1 MPTEL
6 DRLRAKLSAFA
17 RHPMHDPVPSPG
29 GERKTGLGPA
39 DLDRFLEG
47 GLGRGALHEIFAAGP
62 LDAGAAAG
70 FAAALTRRVL
80 DDASAEKNGTDKTVV
95 WVRQAFVN
103 VEAGSLY
110 GPGLAGLGLDP
121 ADLVLVEAKDPLGV
135 LKAGLEA
142 ARCSALG
149 AVVIEPWGAPKVLD
163 FTASRRLALAASEA
177 GTTVLL
183 LRLQAEPQQSA
194 AETRWR
200 VAAGPSRPLAANAPG
215 AAAFTIELLRHRTG
229 PAGRRWHLEWDHGQ
243 CLFTQ
248 PARRAPLPR
257 PVVSLPQRGSHPAPL
272 PAERTRTG
280 T

>member
-17 RHPMHDPVPSPG
+17 RNATHDPGCSQDSG
-29 GERKTGLGPA
+29 GKIGLGPA

-47 GLGRGALHEIFAAGP
+47 GLGRGALHEVFAAGP
-62 LDAGAAAG
+62 LDAGTATG

-80 DDASAEKNGTDKTVV
+80 DSASAGKSGTDKAVV
-95 WVRQAFVN
+95 WVRQAFVT
-103 VEAGSLY
+103 VEAGTLY
-110 GPGLAGLGLDP
+110 APGLAGLGLDP
-121 ADLVLVEAKDPLGV
+121 AHLVLVEAKDPLGV

-142 ARCSALG
+142 ARCAALG

-163 FTASRRLALAASEA
+163 FTATRRLALAASEA
-177 GTTVLL
+177 GTTVFL

-200 VAAGPSRPLAANAPG
+200 VAAGPSRPLPANAPG
-215 AAAFTIELLRHRTG
+215 AAAFTVELLRHRTG

-272 PAERTRTG
+272 PAQQSRTG